1 MRPKLPVLLAVV
13 GSFSSVWL
21 KTLKNSPRIWNRIDS
36 CEGRGKKF
44 LISPVSTFQR
54 LGPRN
59 APLPT
64 FPKVPIAGR
73 ANREVLR
80 KGTQVVGPHPPREPA
95 GAAPRYSL
103 ARPRS
108 S

>member
-1 MRPKLPVLLAVV
+1 MPPKLPLFLLVV
-13 GSFSSVWL
+13 GSFNSVWL
-21 KTLKNSPRIWNRIDS
+21 KTLKNSPRSWNRIDS

-54 LGPRN
+54 PGPRN

-73 ANREVLR
+73 ANHEVLR
-80 KGTQVVGPHPPREPA
+80 KGMQVAEPHPPREPW
-95 GAAPRYSL
+95 GAIWPYIFA
-103 ARPRS
+103 
-108 S
+108 